1 MRSMANSP
9 LTGLDHC
16 CKPACNLPSYNLKTC
31 IMELKYLVGMA
42 FMAFPIVLGAQT
54 LETINDLTV
63 KIKGLDEVGPFSEG
77 LAAVRKDGK
86 WGFIDQ
92 AGNLVIDFRDNVVW
106 NQNAEES
113 QGDIKAIRYP
123 KFKNGLC
130 AIQEIKDGGIPFYGF
145 MDTQGK
151 IVIVPE
157 YLNVTGFKDDRA
169 IGVYCRRTFRGKND
183 FQLDI
188 YEYAFT
194 EVVLN
199 TQGEII
205 WPIGKRENISMIKKR
220 YQTPHLTAS
229 FISPDLILVKTGKN
243 DFQICNIREQIQKL

>member
-1 MRSMANSP
+1 M
-9 LTGLDHC
+9 G
-16 CKPACNLPSYNLKTC
+16 
-31 IMELKYLVGMA
+31 LKYLVGMA
-42 FMAFPIVLGAQT
+42 FMAFPFVMGAQT
-54 LETINDLTV
+54 LETINDPTV
-63 KIKGLDEVGPFSEG
+63 KIKELDEVGPFSEG

-92 AGNLVIDFRDNVVW
+92 EGNLVIDFRDDVVW

-130 AIQEIKDGGIPFYGF
+130 AIQEIKDEGIPYYGF

-151 IVIVPE
+151 IVIEPE
-157 YLNVTGFKDDRA
+157 YLNVTGFEDDRA
-169 IGVYCRRTFRGKND
+169 IGIYCRRTFRGKNN
-183 FQLDI
+183 FQLNI

-194 EVVLN
+194 EVILN

-205 WPIGKRENISMIKKR
+205 WPISKRENISMIKRR
-220 YQTPHLTAS
+220 YQTPNLTAS
-229 FISPDLILVKTGKN
+229 FISPDLILVKTGDN
-243 DFQICNIREQIQKL
+243 DFHISNISEQIQKP

>member
-1 MRSMANSP
+1 M
-9 LTGLDHC
+9 G
-16 CKPACNLPSYNLKTC
+16 
-31 IMELKYLVGMA
+31 LKYLVGMA
-42 FMAFPIVLGAQT
+42 FMAFSFVMGAQT
-54 LETINDLTV
+54 LETINDPTV
-63 KIKGLDEVGPFSEG
+63 KIKELDEVGPFSEG

-92 AGNLVIDFRDNVVW
+92 EGNLVIDFRDDVVW

-130 AIQEIKDGGIPFYGF
+130 VIQEIKDEGIPYYGF
-145 MDTQGK
+145 MDTQGR
-151 IVIVPE
+151 IVIEPE

-169 IGVYCRRTFRGKND
+169 IGIYCRRTFRGKNN
-183 FQLDI
+183 FQLNI

-194 EVVLN
+194 EVILN

-205 WPIGKRENISMIKKR
+205 WPISKRENISMIKRR
-220 YQTPHLTAS
+220 YQTPNLTAS
-229 FISPDLILVKTGKN
+229 FISPDLILVKTGDN
-243 DFQICNIREQIQKL
+243 DFQISNISEQIQKP